1 MSTRVVFAFLVALAL
16 AGVFAGA
23 PAAHASSAA
32 PAHGQPAGEGGNE
45 ALNPLTSFKR
55 DTAFFT
61 AVVFGLLMLI
71 LWKWAWRPIADSL
84 DKREQRIAGE
94 IAAAEKANLDARQL
108 LADYQAKLAGS
119 EAKVRE
125 ILEQG
130 RRDAELLGRELLDKA
145 RAEADLERQRALRDI
160 ETATAGALKELA
172 ERSATLAVE
181 LAGKILR
188 QRLDPKAHAQL
199 IDEAVSRFAGA
210 KRNGN

>member
-1 MSTRVVFAFLVALAL
+1 MSSRAVLSFWIALVL
-16 AGVFAGA
+16 AGAVVMA
-23 PAAHASSAA
+23 PAVAQASS
-32 PAHGQPAGEGGNE
+32 EGGGDAAE
-45 ALNPLTSFKR
+45 SAKKALNPLESLQR
-55 DTAFFT
+55 DTALFT

-125 ILEQG
+125 ILDQG

-145 RAEADLERQRALRDI
+145 RAEADLERQRALREI

-188 QRLDPKAHAQL
+188 QRLDPKAHARL
-199 IDEAVSRFAGA
+199 IDEAVSRFAGT
-210 KRNGN
+210 KHNGN

>member
-1 MSTRVVFAFLVALAL
+1 MSIRVVLTFLAALVL
-16 AGVFAGA
+16 AGAVVMA
-23 PAAHASSAA
+23 PAAAQASS
-32 PAHGQPAGEGGNE
+32 EGGAAAE
-45 ALNPLTSFKR
+45 SAKKALNPLESLQR
-55 DTAFFT
+55 DTALFT
-61 AVVFGLLMLI
+61 AVVFGLLLLI
-71 LWKWAWRPIADSL
+71 LGKYAWKPIAEGL
-84 DKREQRIAGE
+84 DKREGRIAGE
-94 IAAAEKANLDARQL
+94 IASAEKANLDARHI

-145 RAEADLERQRALRDI
+145 RAEADVERQRALRDI
-160 ETATAGALKELA
+160 ETATDGALKELA

-199 IDEAVSRFAGA
+199 IDEAVSRFASS